1 MAKTDVFQEASRKKV
16 RFKSSLGNLST
27 EDLWSLPLVSK
38 NRDANL
44 NDIAKR
50 LSKAMRELDEDNF
63 VTEMTNDDKLS
74 ELKLKFKV
82 VTSIITCKEEENEN
96 RKRLA
101 EAKEKKSKI
110 LDIIK
115 TKQDKDLEK
124 LSIKE
129 LTKLAENL

>member
-1 MAKTDVFQEASRKKV
+1 MAKTDVFQEATRRKV
-16 RFKSSLGNLST
+16 RFTSALGNLST

-44 NDIAKR
+44 NDIAKT
-50 LSKAMRELDEDNF
+50 LSRAMRELDEDNF
-63 VTEMTNDDKLS
+63 VKELTNEDKLS
-74 ELKLKFKV
+74 ETKLKFKI
-82 VTSIITCKEEENEN
+82 VTSIITYKEDEIEN
-96 RKRLA
+96 RKKLA

-115 TKQDKDLEK
+115 TKQNKDLEK

-129 LTKLAENL
+129 LTRMAENL